1 MKRFDKLLEED
12 ISGYGGEF
20 SNLIS
25 EAPAF
30 FRLMTRLLDDPS
42 LPTRLSPLVIASI
55 AYFILP
61 SDVIPEDE
69 LGPKGYVDDI
79 FLCAFVADKVMI
91 EAGSEDILTNNWD
104 GKRPVVP
111 LIKEILECERDLVGT
126 NKELIME
133 FIGYEQLDEA

>member
-1 MKRFDKLLEED
+1 VKRFDKLLEED
-12 ISGYGGEF
+12 ISGYEGEF

-30 FRLMTRLLDDPS
+30 FRLMTSLLDDPS
-42 LPTRLSPLVIASI
+42 LPERLSPLVIASI

-69 LGPKGYVDDI
+69 RGPEGYVDDI

-91 EAGSEDILTNNWD
+91 EAGSEDILTRHWD

-111 LIKEILECERDLVGT
+111 LIKEILECEKDLVVK
-126 NKELIME
+126 NKELILE

>member
-1 MKRFDKLLEED
+1 MKRFDQLLKED
-12 ISGYGGEF
+12 ISGYNGEF
-20 SNLIS
+20 SDLIS

-30 FRLMTRLLDDPS
+30 FRLMTRLLDDRS
-42 LPTRLSPLVIASI
+42 LSERLSPLVIASI

-91 EAGSEDILTNNWD
+91 EAASENILINHWD
-104 GKRPVVP
+104 GNWPIIP
-111 LIKEILECERDLVGT
+111 LIKDILKREKELVGE
-126 NKELIME
+126 NKGLIMD
-133 FIGYEQLDEA
+133 FIGYEQL